1 MEKFE
6 QLTRDQLVAKETELT
21 DKGYSE
27 AQTVVTVEPGS
38 LDGKPQIVTKG
49 KTKSANFFIITYVRN
64 KENRYFKG
72 SYFDAK
78 HLSNGKTYNNLAV
91 GMNETDIDTLS
102 KPENLSKS
110 YELRAESYTNTEGRK
125 TTTVK
130 MVG

>member
-6 QLTRDQLVAKETELT
+6 NLTKDQLIAKESELT

-27 AQTVVTVEPGS
+27 AQTIVTVEPGS

-49 KTKSANFFIITYVRN
+49 KTKSANFFIICYVRN

-78 HLSNGKTYNNLAV
+78 HLSNGKTYNSLAV
-91 GMNETDIDTLS
+91 GMKDDDIETLS
-102 KPENLSKS
+102 KPENISKS
-110 YELRAESYTNTEGRK
+110 YELRAEQYTNTEGRK
-125 TTTVK
+125 TVTVK